1 MVIEAD
7 SVQYAYDHEILLKDF
22 STVIRRGDKVGIVG
36 PNGSGKTTLLKILL
50 GELNPQRGEIRL
62 GTNLEIAYFDQLRSQ
77 LNEEQSILD
86 NVGQGRDVVT
96 INGKNRNIYGYLED
110 FLFPKDRV
118 NAPISALSG
127 GERNR
132 LLLARLFTQS
142 TNLLVMDEPT
152 NDLDIDT
159 LEILEDLLLD
169 FEGTLILVS
178 HDRAFLN
185 NLVTSIIVMEGNG
198 KVAEYVG
205 GYDDWKQ
212 QVSITDTLQKPA
224 GALVKSHAQNIQQV
238 SSQIEKKSQPSYKEK
253 KELEARSRELAE
265 LPAKIEA
272 LENEQN
278 LLSHKTADST
288 FYQQDSETIAAVM
301 ARLKEIDSELINA
314 FQRWEELE
322 NS

>member
-1 MVIEAD
+1 
-7 SVQYAYDHEILLKDF
+7 
-22 STVIRRGDKVGIVG
+22 
-36 PNGSGKTTLLKILL
+36 
-50 GELNPQRGEIRL
+50 
-62 GTNLEIAYFDQLRSQ
+62 
-77 LNEEQSILD
+77 
-86 NVGQGRDVVT
+86 
-96 INGKNRNIYGYLED
+96 
-110 FLFPKDRV
+110 
-118 NAPISALSG
+118 LSG

-152 NDLDIDT
+152 NDLDIDS
-159 LEILEDLLLD
+159 LEILEDLLLE

-212 QVSITDTLQKPA
+212 QVSITDTTQKPV
-224 GALVKSHAQNIQQV
+224 G
-238 SSQIEKKSQPSYKEK
+238 SQIKSGATKNNLQVYSQPEKKNQPSYKEK
-253 KELEARSRELAE
+253 KELEARTRELSE
-265 LPAKIEA
+265 LPAKIES
-272 LENEQN
+272 LENELN
-278 LLSHKTADST
+278 LLTQKTADST
-288 FYQQDSETIAAVM
+288 FYQHDNDTIAGVM
-301 ARLKEIDSELINA
+301 ARLKEIDSELANA